1 MHRLGTPVYSRAFF
15 EVVQSALRDVLAI
28 VVVRVRGNVEAAA
41 ITIRHGRRIE
51 VAWAAATTA
60 AMSNAV
66 NMRMYWEMLKRAI
79 EEGSEAF
86 DFGRCTL
93 GSGTHRFKAQW
104 GATPHQLH
112 WYYWLRRGNEVPQLN
127 NANPRYAFAVS
138 VWQRMPLWC
147 ANLIGPRIAG
157 NLP

>member
-1 MHRLGTPVYSRAFF
+1 
-15 EVVQSALRDVLAI
+15 
-28 VVVRVRGNVEAAA
+28 
-41 ITIRHGRRIE
+41 
-51 VAWAAATTA
+51 
-60 AMSNAV
+60 MSNAV

-79 EEGSEAF
+79 DERSDAF
-86 DFGRCTL
+86 DFGRCTI

-104 GATPHQLH
+104 GAKPHQLH